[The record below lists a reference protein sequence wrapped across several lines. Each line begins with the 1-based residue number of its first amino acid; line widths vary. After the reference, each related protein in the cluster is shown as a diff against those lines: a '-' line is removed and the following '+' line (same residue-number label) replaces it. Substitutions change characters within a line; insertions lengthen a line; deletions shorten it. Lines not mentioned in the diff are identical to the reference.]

1 MLLRPRNNKGTAV
14 LFILFFL
21 NKNKTKNQILSVI
34 LEVKRSPHKE
44 KNRKKKVAKN
54 PLSITE
60 CTSHILVS
68 YLSLKPPQKFVRGFF
83 NHPLKL
89 RNANKQKGNNY

>member
-44 KNRKKKVAKN
+44 KNGKKKSSK
-54 PLSITE
+54 
-60 CTSHILVS
+60 
-68 YLSLKPPQKFVRGFF
+68 K
-83 NHPLKL
+83 PLKYNRMYKSHSCFL
-89 RNANKQKGNNY
+89 FIFKTSSEIRTSFL